1 MGFLRRLFG
10 GGASAEKPASGD
22 MSATLI
28 RRLSASKHELDGLPR
43 DRHGH
48 ARDVFLC
55 DYLDL
60 TGRRDKLSFSPC
72 LDPKASVE
80 RGKSVYYL
88 SPNEFALEFG
98 CRDDVRVKI
107 TATLDRT
114 TTSALP
120 EWLYAYVTKAG
131 EDITAEALG
140 GLLDGKYSSERLPE
154 WLSVQGQET
163 FAGTKK
169 TGEPPFA
176 ELKPGDVV
184 FGSYRIERE
193 LGGGGQGRVLLATD
207 TNAPTESLAHVVLK
221 GLHGGDAVDGS
232 ALDAIIDEANI
243 LRSMRHDGIAAYYWC
258 KMLGD
263 VPVLAIEY
271 IDGVSLAD
279 YLAHKSRGK
288 ISEDETR
295 ELLRPIAD
303 ALDYAH
309 RRNVFHRDVK
319 PKNIIVRNSPING
332 YKTCLIDFGIAG
344 TNQSGTSVQPIGTP
358 RYMSPG
364 QKLGKPPSADMDVY
378 SLAVTAYECLTGTLP
393 YPDGWLPGVKVPPL
407 SSDTPFARSVMRGLE
422 MLPENRPTTC
432 CALINPSATRGD
444 GPGRRATGAPGTD
457 NMSALEETFKKYR
470 KMLAESAQQYDGI
483 DHGLSEWFR
492 VCQARLRDLTTGIGG
507 FDEVS
512 LERFFAEVRNR
523 RGRVDAIEFFYPDGQ
538 YATLLGL
545 GHGLPKT
552 GGRVWLAIKESIGN
566 GEWDEV

>member
-1 MGFLRRLFG
+1 MGFLKRLFG
-10 GGASAEKPASGD
+10 GGASAEKPITGD
-22 MSATLI
+22 MSTTLI
-28 RRLSASKHELDGLPR
+28 RRLSANKHELDGLPR

-48 ARDVFLC
+48 VRDVFSC

-60 TGRRDKLSFSPC
+60 TGLRDKLSFSPC
-72 LDPKASVE
+72 LDPKTSVE

-88 SPNEFALEFG
+88 SPNVFVLEFG
-98 CRDDVRVKI
+98 CRDNKRVKM

-120 EWLYAYVTKAG
+120 EWLHAYVTKPG
-131 EDITAEALG
+131 ESITAEALG
-140 GLLDGKYSSERLPE
+140 RLLDGKYSSERLPE
-154 WLSVQGQET
+154 WLISEQGGPEISPD
-163 FAGTKK
+163 TK
-169 TGEPPFA
+169 PPEGKSFA
-176 ELKPGDVV
+176 ELEPGDVV
-184 FGSYRIERE
+184 FNSYRIERE

-221 GLHGGDAVDGS
+221 GLYGGDAVDGS

-258 KMLGD
+258 KMLRD

-279 YLAHKSRGK
+279 YLAQKSGGK

-295 ELLRPIAD
+295 ELLRPIAA

-309 RRNVFHRDVK
+309 RRNVFHRDIK
-319 PKNIIVRNSPING
+319 PKNIIVRNSPVNG

-344 TNQSGTSVQPIGTP
+344 TNQSGTCVQPIGTP

-407 SSDTPFARSVMRGLE
+407 PSDTPFARSVMRGLA
-422 MLPENRPTTC
+422 MLPEDRPATC
-432 CALINPSATRGD
+432 CELIDPKENVVPSPPPPPTPPPPPPDDLKELERSFMLYRQLLAQSATRIERENSD
-444 GPGRRATGAPGTD
+444 MA
-457 NMSALEETFKKYR
+457 
-470 KMLAESAQQYDGI
+470 
-483 DHGLSEWFR
+483 EWFR
-492 VCQARLRDLTTGIGG
+492 GAQSRLRDMTYDLARSDRLKLEEFFNEIRAKRCR
-507 FDEVS
+507 VS
-512 LERFFAEVRNR
+512 SDDFFLATDRLVEVRN
-523 RGRVDAIEFFYPDGQ
+523 
-538 YATLLGL
+538 
-545 GHGLPKT
+545 GLPKK
-552 GGRVWLAIKESIGN
+552 GGTVWHALKESIS
-566 GEWDEV
+566 